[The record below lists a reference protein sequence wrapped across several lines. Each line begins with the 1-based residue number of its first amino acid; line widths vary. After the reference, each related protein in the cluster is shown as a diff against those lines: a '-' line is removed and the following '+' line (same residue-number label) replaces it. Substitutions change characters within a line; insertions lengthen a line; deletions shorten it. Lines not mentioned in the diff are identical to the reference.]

1 MPMQEESI
9 KLKELISN
17 DKRNIVITTHRS
29 PDGDAMG
36 SSLAIYHLLI
46 QLGHNV
52 QVITPND
59 YPEFLYWLPANETV
73 LNYEVNKDK
82 CDKLSEKADII
93 FLLDFG
99 NIYRIEP
106 FSNTINKAMAT
117 KVLIDHHEDPD
128 DDIAEIVFSNTK
140 SCATAELVYEVIE
153 SMHMKKYIN
162 KPIAECLYVGIMTD
176 TGSFK
181 YPSTT
186 SKTHNII
193 SKLIESGAENAK
205 IHDLIYDTSSA
216 SRMKLLGYCLNEKL
230 ILLPENKSA
239 IISLNNS
246 ELQRFNFKKGDTEGV
261 VNYALAIKDIVFAVF
276 IVEKDGLVKLSLRSK
291 GNFEVNKIA
300 KKYFNGGGHINA
312 AGGISNL
319 SVNQTV
325 NMFKEIIERHKK
337 EIIIN

>member
-1 MPMQEESI
+1 MPENNKVLIYEGNEEES
-9 KLKELISN
+9 
-17 DKRNIVITTHRS
+17 
-29 PDGDAMG
+29 
-36 SSLAIYHLLI
+36 
-46 QLGHNV
+46 
-52 QVITPND
+52 
-59 YPEFLYWLPANETV
+59 
-73 LNYEVNKDK
+73 
-82 CDKLSEKADII
+82 DKLAKKADII

-106 FSNTINKAMAT
+106 FSNTIKKSRAT

-128 DDIAEIVFSNTK
+128 QDIANIMFSNTK
-140 SCATAELVYEVIE
+140 SCATAELVYEVISE
-153 SMHMKKYIN
+153 MKMEKYIN
-162 KPIAECLYVGIMTD
+162 KDIAECLYVGIMTD

-186 SKTHNII
+186 AKTHNII
-193 SKLIESGAENAK
+193 SKLIEAGAENAK

-230 ILLPENKSA
+230 ILLLENNSA
-239 IISLNNS
+239 IISLDEN
-246 ELQRFNFKKGDTEGV
+246 ELQKFNFKKGDTEGI
-261 VNYALAIKDIVFAVF
+261 VNYALAIKNIMFAAF

-291 GNFEVNKIA
+291 GNFQVNKIA

-312 AGGISNL
+312 AGGVSKV

-325 NMFKEIIERHKK
+325 KMLKDIITKHKK